1 MGVNGA
7 GRKNTT
13 DADLNLHP
21 LFVRSMGSLFQPSGL
36 AACLCQAHPC
46 AGGSCL
52 PSGRRCGVLLTT
64 HGFGLPAW
72 RGRFPLGV
80 PFDRAKGTKTR
91 LGRSPLRTS
100 LGVRDCPCAK
110 PKFGPSPLLWLL
122 LLPPH
127 QATLGSWPYHQAI
140 STAGPALVQRRSR
153 RRGFCCTILLRCGK
167 GRGLPGPLVPL
178 YCPGGFG
185 RGKPLPY
192 TQQRKKFGNV
202 QGLFAPGPRQLGT
215 VAGQGKALGVEAGTN
230 RGADI
235 THRMQRHLCDP
246 TRLRAEPRTM
256 HLPPSTAGWIPQ
268 GGGRPRL
275 WWVFG
280 DFLPSQKVTPA
291 ERPRLGRW
299 SAPDKSEKDT
309 PSVRRRADNSP
320 NSVESGPEYHPWRRG
335 NTGPV

>member
-1 MGVNGA
+1 MPG
-7 GRKNTT
+7 
-13 DADLNLHP
+13 
-21 LFVRSMGSLFQPSGL
+21 
-36 AACLCQAHPC
+36 
-46 AGGSCL
+46 
-52 PSGRRCGVLLTT
+52 
-64 HGFGLPAW
+64 
-72 RGRFPLGV
+72 
-80 PFDRAKGTKTR
+80 
-91 LGRSPLRTS
+91 
-100 LGVRDCPCAK
+100 CPCVKAI
-110 PKFGPSPLLWLL
+110 FGPSPLLWPLFV
-122 LLPPH
+122 PPH
-127 QATLGSWPYHQAI
+127 QATLGSWPYRWAV
-140 STAGPALVQRRSR
+140 STSGPTLAKRRSR

-275 WWVFG
+275 WRFFPQ
-280 DFLPSQKVTPA
+280 FLIAEKLGPA
-291 ERPRLGRW
+291 ERPRQDGDILLR
-299 SAPDKSEKDT
+299 
-309 PSVRRRADNSP
+309 N
-320 NSVESGPEYHPWRRG
+320 WRREG
-335 NTGPV
+335 LPVALGMFLPGKRHACMVS

>member
-1 MGVNGA
+1 MQLW
-7 GRKNTT
+7 K
-13 DADLNLHP
+13 LHP
-21 LFVRSMGSLFQPSGL
+21 LFRLISQVWDLRPWQGTRS
-36 AACLCQAHPC
+36 
-46 AGGSCL
+46 AGPDFSAM
-52 PSGRRCGVLLTT
+52 RN
-64 HGFGLPAW
+64 
-72 RGRFPLGV
+72 RG
-80 PFDRAKGTKTR
+80 KNR

-100 LGVRDCPCAK
+100 LGVRGWACVK
-110 PKFGPSPLLWLL
+110 TKFGPSPLLWPLFV
-122 LLPPH
+122 PPH
-127 QATLGSWPYHQAI
+127 QATLGSWPYHQVV
-140 STAGPALVQRRSR
+140 SKSGPTLEKRRSR

-280 DFLPSQKVTPA
+280 DFLPNQKVTLRSKPWLA
-291 ERPRLGRW
+291 SLRL
-299 SAPDKSEKDT
+299 
-309 PSVRRRADNSP
+309 
-320 NSVESGPEYHPWRRG
+320 
-335 NTGPV
+335 

>member
-13 DADLNLHP
+13 DAELNLHP

-46 AGGSCL
+46 AGGSGL
-52 PSGRRCGVLLTT
+52 PSGRRWGVLLTT

-100 LGVRDCPCAK
+100 LGVRGWTCVK
-110 PKFGPSPLLWLL
+110 PRFGPSPLLWLL
-122 LLPPH
+122 LLPPY
-127 QATLGSWPYHQAI
+127 QATLGNWPYSQVV
-140 STAGPALVQRRSR
+140 STSGPPLEKRCCH

-215 VAGQGKALGVEAGTN
+215 VAGQGKALEVEVY
-230 RGADI
+230 
-235 THRMQRHLCDP
+235 
-246 TRLRAEPRTM
+246 
-256 HLPPSTAGWIPQ
+256 LP
-268 GGGRPRL
+268 
-275 WWVFG
+275 
-280 DFLPSQKVTPA
+280 
-291 ERPRLGRW
+291 
-299 SAPDKSEKDT
+299 
-309 PSVRRRADNSP
+309 
-320 NSVESGPEYHPWRRG
+320 
-335 NTGPV
+335 

>member
-1 MGVNGA
+1 MPG
-7 GRKNTT
+7 
-13 DADLNLHP
+13 
-21 LFVRSMGSLFQPSGL
+21 
-36 AACLCQAHPC
+36 
-46 AGGSCL
+46 
-52 PSGRRCGVLLTT
+52 
-64 HGFGLPAW
+64 
-72 RGRFPLGV
+72 
-80 PFDRAKGTKTR
+80 
-91 LGRSPLRTS
+91 
-100 LGVRDCPCAK
+100 CPCVKAI
-110 PKFGPSPLLWLL
+110 FGPSPLLWPLFV
-122 LLPPH
+122 PPH
-127 QATLGSWPYHQAI
+127 QATLGSWPYHQVV
-140 STAGPALVQRRSR
+140 SKSGPALEKRRSR

-202 QGLFAPGPRQLGT
+202 QGLFAPGPRQLET

-280 DFLPSQKVTPA
+280 NVLPSLRKLPQRSVPARLASLKQGRLDGQPLTSPFGRGGTAPAVTERFSGLPQITHPSGAENPLQRGVFLPY
-291 ERPRLGRW
+291 RPN
-299 SAPDKSEKDT
+299 
-309 PSVRRRADNSP
+309 RALKL
-320 NSVESGPEYHPWRRG
+320 
-335 NTGPV
+335 

>member
-1 MGVNGA
+1 MDEKPLRA
-7 GRKNTT
+7 FPPK
-13 DADLNLHP
+13 DLP
-21 LFVRSMGSLFQPSGL
+21 WG
-36 AACLCQAHPC
+36 
-46 AGGSCL
+46 
-52 PSGRRCGVLLTT
+52 
-64 HGFGLPAW
+64 
-72 RGRFPLGV
+72 
-80 PFDRAKGTKTR
+80 TR
-91 LGRSPLRTS
+91 LDLRQA
-100 LGVRDCPCAK
+100 GVRPVTLAVA
-110 PKFGPSPLLWLL
+110 PVSATTPS
-122 LLPPH
+122 H
-127 QATLGSWPYHQAI
+127 HGNWPYDWVV
-140 STAGPALVQRRSR
+140 STSGPTLEKRRSR

-275 WWVFG
+275 WRFFPP
-280 DFLPSQKVTPA
+280 FLIVEIYNASATPKIKDD
-291 ERPRLGRW
+291 PLG
-299 SAPDKSEKDT
+299 KFL
-309 PSVRRRADNSP
+309 
-320 NSVESGPEYHPWRRG
+320 
-335 NTGPV
+335 

>member
-1 MGVNGA
+1 MPG
-7 GRKNTT
+7 
-13 DADLNLHP
+13 
-21 LFVRSMGSLFQPSGL
+21 
-36 AACLCQAHPC
+36 
-46 AGGSCL
+46 
-52 PSGRRCGVLLTT
+52 
-64 HGFGLPAW
+64 
-72 RGRFPLGV
+72 
-80 PFDRAKGTKTR
+80 
-91 LGRSPLRTS
+91 
-100 LGVRDCPCAK
+100 CPCVKAI
-110 PKFGPSPLLWLL
+110 FGPSPLLWPLFV
-122 LLPPH
+122 PPH
-127 QATLGSWPYHQAI
+127 QATLGSWPYNLVV
-140 STAGPALVQRRSR
+140 STSGPTLEKRRSR

-275 WWVFG
+275 WRFFRL
-280 DFLPSQKVTPA
+280 FLIA
-291 ERPRLGRW
+291 E
-299 SAPDKSEKDT
+299 K
-309 PSVRRRADNSP
+309 
-320 NSVESGPEYHPWRRG
+320 
-335 NTGPV
+335 

>member
-13 DADLNLHP
+13 DAELNLHP
-21 LFVRSMGSLFQPSGL
+21 LFVRSMDYLFQPSGL

-215 VAGQGKALGVEAGTN
+215 VAGQGKALEVEVY
-230 RGADI
+230 
-235 THRMQRHLCDP
+235 
-246 TRLRAEPRTM
+246 
-256 HLPPSTAGWIPQ
+256 LP
-268 GGGRPRL
+268 
-275 WWVFG
+275 
-280 DFLPSQKVTPA
+280 
-291 ERPRLGRW
+291 
-299 SAPDKSEKDT
+299 
-309 PSVRRRADNSP
+309 
-320 NSVESGPEYHPWRRG
+320 
-335 NTGPV
+335 